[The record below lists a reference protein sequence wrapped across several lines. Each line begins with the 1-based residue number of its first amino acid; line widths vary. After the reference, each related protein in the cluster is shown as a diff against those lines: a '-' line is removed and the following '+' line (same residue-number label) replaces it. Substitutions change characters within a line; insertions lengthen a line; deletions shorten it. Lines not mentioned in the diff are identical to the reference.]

1 MPSPIL
7 SGHDFWA
14 RVLITLPDTTL
25 FMIPHLFLAYTLMY
39 WVIPRLIIPARY
51 KQATAAV
58 ILLMLTTAMIA
69 EIITITIL
77 DWIHVRFFGMPSMH
91 GLSILFFCIG
101 MMAGLRGGLTIG
113 GFAAAIKLMKCFYE
127 RQQAALTFEKE
138 KVNAELQMLKAQL
151 HPHFLFN
158 TLNNIYSLTQ
168 ETSAKAS
175 SMIMG
180 LSAILR
186 YILYDC
192 NKPWVP
198 LKKELEMIREY
209 LHLEALRYDQS
220 LDLAITIP
228 ADTKASIAPLLLLP
242 FVENSFKHGA
252 STMIDK
258 PWISLNVEL
267 TGNTLSLQLV
277 NGKSTRTSLYTAAPN
292 ANLSPSSGI
301 GIANVR
307 KRLELIYPQRHI
319 LQINEEEE
327 IFYVNLKIDLYTD
340 TPQDQPDPQNPHET
354 PDKQH
359 AALHEQHEASDKQR
373 AAHHKQHAAAHEHQA
388 I

>member
-1 MPSPIL
+1 
-7 SGHDFWA
+7 
-14 RVLITLPDTTL
+14 
-25 FMIPHLFLAYTLMY
+25 
-39 WVIPRLIIPARY
+39 
-51 KQATAAV
+51 
-58 ILLMLTTAMIA
+58 
-69 EIITITIL
+69 
-77 DWIHVRFFGMPSMH
+77 
-91 GLSILFFCIG
+91 

-192 NKPWVP
+192 NKPSVP
-198 LKKELEMIREY
+198 LKKELDMIREY

-220 LDLAITIP
+220 LDLSITLP
-228 ADTKASIAPLLLLP
+228 TDTKASIAPLLLLP
-242 FVENSFKHGA
+242 FVENAFKHGA
-252 STMIDK
+252 STMIDR

-277 NGKSTRTSLYTAAPN
+277 NGKSPRTATSATIPDA
-292 ANLSPSSGI
+292 PSSGI

-307 KRLELIYPQRHI
+307 KRLELLYPQRHI

-327 IFYVNLKIDLYTD
+327 IFYVNLKIDLYTEFHTETALEQQSEPPYKQQSHTPHEQKPEPPHQQHPD
-340 TPQDQPDPQNPHET
+340 TPHKQQPLPLPEQQPEV
-354 PDKQH
+354 
-359 AALHEQHEASDKQR
+359 AHEQQVVYLSYR
-373 AAHHKQHAAAHEHQA
+373 R
-388 I
+388 